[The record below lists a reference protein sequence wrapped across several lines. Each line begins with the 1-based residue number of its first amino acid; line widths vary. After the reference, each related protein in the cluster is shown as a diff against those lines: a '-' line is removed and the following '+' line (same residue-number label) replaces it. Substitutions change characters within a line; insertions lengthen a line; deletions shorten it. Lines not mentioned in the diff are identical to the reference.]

1 MICSGKPEETVLSCA
16 LLSIVGWLLQVLQH
30 CRGSQQLVEKA
41 VSLVQSLLNDE
52 FYVAMIC
59 LARYID
65 GELFLEMTKRCT
77 ELQGVLKEKDPLH
90 DNINFLRSLDLSS
103 IQLPLKPDTW
113 PGSLVQYW
121 LAVKL
126 IGNPGTPSDVLSKQ
140 LRLFQ
145 RLKGYNSNRL
155 YAELLRGS
163 FLSLHDVSQTTYESQ
178 WGAFAFLKVPNIL
191 LELNKSETG
200 QVSSAVELL
209 LQHTPLLDVMD
220 SNSSCSNLKCLL
232 EELVKRNLLTD
243 DKLQTLLSRRETP
256 VALKLENTPASAA
269 IPEVIICAESTLS
282 GILKTLSSDY
292 YKIQDALLGMLQKV
306 LNGKSFELIL
316 AVATVQGQLRNLVD
330 RLIRFNE
337 FSKMGLDKARA
348 QLFDIT
354 FLMLVA
360 IVQTYGADA
369 VLNPDGDKLFGQWVQ
384 SCMVEAHKPKA
395 PEQILKLCDPAIV
408 DSLLQ
413 QFDSGETDFKN
424 PVKWQDVLFN
434 MAGVMREVKN
444 FQKKVYIVCLQLFKL
459 LKTGVGSLG
468 TRGACSS

>member
-1 MICSGKPEETVLSCA
+1 M
-16 LLSIVGWLLQVLQH
+16 
-30 CRGSQQLVEKA
+30 
-41 VSLVQSLLNDE
+41 
-52 FYVAMIC
+52 
-59 LARYID
+59 
-65 GELFLEMTKRCT
+65 
-77 ELQGVLKEKDPLH
+77 LKEKDPLP
-90 DNINFLRSLDLSS
+90 DSINFLRTLDISS

-126 IGNPGTPSDVLSKQ
+126 IGNPATSTNILTEQ
-140 LRLFQ
+140 LRLFHK
-145 RLKGYNSNRL
+145 LKGYNSTRL
-155 YAELLRGS
+155 YAELMRGS

-191 LELNKSETG
+191 LELVNKSEG
-200 QVSSAVELL
+200 IYVSSAVELM

-232 EELVKRNLLTD
+232 EELVKVRLLPE
-243 DKLQTLLSRRETP
+243 DKMQNLLSRRETP
-256 VALKLENTPASAA
+256 VALKLENSPASAA

-316 AVATVQGQLRNLVD
+316 AVATVQGQLRTLVS

-360 IVQTYGADA
+360 IVQTYGADV
-369 VLNPDGDKLFGQWVQ
+369 VLNPDGDSLFEQWVH
-384 SCMVEAHKPKA
+384 SCMVEPQKPKA

-434 MAGVMREVKN
+434 MAGVMREVSNKRN
-444 FQKKVYIVCLQLFKL
+444 LYF
-459 LKTGVGSLG
+459 SM
-468 TRGACSS
+468 SSNLAE